1 MQRILFRD
9 LGKILFSLL
18 HIFDIMVQFNK
29 SNIHMY
35 QREFDQRLKQFLPK
49 AVLFYG
55 DNHYLI
61 DYYLSIYIQKLD
73 AKESML
79 TLYYDEWSFEQA
91 KGYLSQTSLF
101 GGINLLI
108 VKHDKKIPK
117 KELEQLIALANK
129 SEENYFIYG
138 YTGTPADAKTLQS
151 SYSEKKGGVW
161 VRFFEPNIRDGIPL
175 LQQKSQQIGL
185 DIDHYALQHL
195 MLILNNNLA
204 LCANEL
210 DKLAILDTKVTSK
223 DIDRLVYSTA
233 PLATEQLLIDLFN
246 KKPVTDTI
254 TKLLE
259 LGEDE
264 ASLLRSAQYFLNQI
278 FLFHAYIKLH
288 GHVDS
293 AAILGYKLPKQIEQQ
308 KAQLALRIKSASLL
322 KIFEHLLESEI
333 EMKQAAATQR
343 EVLLYS
349 ILIKIQQYL

>member
-1 MQRILFRD
+1 
-9 LGKILFSLL
+9 
-18 HIFDIMVQFNK
+18 
-29 SNIHMY
+29 MY
-35 QREFDQRLKQFLPK
+35 QKEFDQKLKQTLPK

-55 DNHYLI
+55 DNDYMVDHYI
-61 DYYLSIYIQKLD
+61 DLYIQKTD

-79 TLYYDEWSFEQA
+79 SLYHDEWNFEQA
-91 KGYLSQTSLF
+91 KNFLSQTSLF
-101 GGINLLI
+101 GGINLVV

-117 KELEQLIALANK
+117 KELDILIELANK
-129 SEENYFIYG
+129 NADNYFLYG
-138 YTGTPADAKTLQS
+138 YTGSSQDAKSMQS
-151 SYSEKKGGVW
+151 SFSDKNGGVW
-161 VRFFEPNIRDGIPL
+161 VRFFEPNIRDGIAM
-175 LQQKSQQIGL
+175 LQQKAQQIKL

-195 MLILNNNLA
+195 MLVLNNNLA

-210 DKLAILDTKVTSK
+210 DKLAILGMKVTSK

-246 KKPVTDTI
+246 KKAITPTI
-254 TKLLE
+254 TKLLD

-264 ASLLRSAQYFLNQI
+264 ASLLRSTQYFVNQI

-293 AAILGYKLPKQIEQQ
+293 AAILGYKLPKQIEEQ
-308 KAQLALRIKSASLL
+308 KAQLALRVKSAALL

-333 EMKQAAATQR
+333 VIKKAPATQK

-349 ILIKIQQYL
+349 TLIKLQGYL